1 MFEWLPLLRGWRDF
15 AKDLDR
21 PIVISPNQQ
30 YQLEQVREPGWL
42 YSFSISVTGEA
53 TFILKWYDPQSSTYK
68 SASIDPKNLL
78 ELGFDTPN
86 DAGPWISY
94 WDENTNTYTV
104 NFTPATPLPVYA
116 TQNHPRYI
124 IVQAGEK
131 GATILG
137 YSQEAIVIYD
147 REAFLESFRELFG
160 MIIPL

>member
-21 PIVISPNQQ
+21 PIVIGPNDS
-30 YQLEQVREPGWL
+30 YTLEQVREPGWL
-42 YSFSISVTGEA
+42 YSFAITVTGEV
-53 TFILKWYDPQSSTYK
+53 TFVLKWFDPYYNTYK
-68 SASIDPKNLL
+68 TATIDPKNLL

-86 DAGPWISY
+86 DAGPWVSQ
-94 WDENTNTYTV
+94 WDTATNTYTV
-104 NFTPATPLPVYA
+104 CFTPATPLPVYA
-116 TQNHPRYI
+116 SQKHPRFI
-124 IVQAGEK
+124 IVNAGAT